1 MVSPM
6 ISQLRELTMHCE
18 LIGYTYLPR
27 PFVDQFFL
35 KVPELK
41 SFFSYMLCSEDMTHT
56 D

>member
-6 ISQLRELTMHCE
+6 ISQLRELTSHCE
-18 LIGYTYLPR
+18 LIGYTFLPR
-27 PFVDQFFL
+27 PFVDQLFA

-41 SFFSYMLCSEDMTHT
+41 NLFSYVLCYEDMTQT